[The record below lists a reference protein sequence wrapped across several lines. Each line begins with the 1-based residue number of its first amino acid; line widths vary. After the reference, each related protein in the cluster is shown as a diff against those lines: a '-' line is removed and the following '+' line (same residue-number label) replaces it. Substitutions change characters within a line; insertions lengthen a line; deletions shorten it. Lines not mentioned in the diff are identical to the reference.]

1 MERGINILTNSQ
13 PVFVDGAKELIADFN
28 KGAISREELYDRI
41 LNLDVVYIDRQ
52 KFKDKE
58 GIPVQDE

>member
-1 MERGINILTNSQ
+1 MEQGINILTNAQ
-13 PVFVDGAKELIADFN
+13 PVVVEGAKELISDYN
-28 KGAISREELYDRI
+28 KGLISREDLYDRI

>member
-13 PVFVDGAKELIADFN
+13 PVVVDGAKELIADFN

>member
-1 MERGINILTNSQ
+1 MEQGINILTNSQ
-13 PVFVDGAKELIADFN
+13 PVIVDGAKELIEDYH
-28 KGAISREELYDRI
+28 KGLLSREALYDRI

-58 GIPVQDE
+58 GTPVKDE